1 MARTPPRN
9 APIVATAL
17 AAAAHLALDLVTSRL
32 PWTTPPYLLLDH
44 ARGPFH
50 DLLLID
56 RTAILA
62 GASIASSAV
71 NGIVSAIFGVAVA
84 DRPRRLVLLA
94 AILSGLWVFSGV
106 LLAFVYLSVPGLI
119 LAGSLAAGIP
129 RAFIVAWLVDRVLP
143 RPVVAT

>member
-9 APIVATAL
+9 AAVVATAL
-17 AAAAHLALDLVTSRL
+17 AAAAHLALDLVTSRF

-71 NGIVSAIFGVAVA
+71 NGIVSAIFGVAVE

-94 AILSGLWVFSGV
+94 AILSGLWVLSGV
-106 LLAFVYLSVPGLI
+106 LLAFVYLSVPGAI

-129 RAFIVAWLVDRVLP
+129 RAFVVAWLVDRVLP